1 MIKLFKDKIFL
12 NQFIT
17 NILIICVTFFTT
29 ALVLFMIVKRNS
41 ESRNS
46 YDVLAALLI
55 LLTILIV
62 FGIYMAFLSFKKI
75 MQPIHTLIEATE
87 KISKED
93 FKEPISIKT
102 NTELD
107 CIIKNFNH
115 MQAVLSVREYAL
127 SQKNEELKEQ
137 TRQALEASK
146 LKSQFLANMSHELRT
161 PLNSIIGFTTRVIKK
176 GGQYLPPL
184 QLENLNIVKK
194 EAQHLLSLI
203 NDLLDYSKIEAGKME
218 IHIEEFN
225 LVDIIEE
232 VNGMV
237 RSLME
242 GKPLRYRQ
250 KLISNNNIPMQSDR
264 IKVKQILINLLSN
277 AIKYSEKG
285 TIRLIVDQVE
295 HSYRI
300 CVQDEGIGISSDNI
314 NEIFEEFRQ
323 IDGSFTRK
331 VGGTGLGLSIT
342 KHYVES
348 LGGQIQVASAPGL
361 GSYFSVFLPMKYSDE
376 NTLK

>member
-115 MQAVLSVREYAL
+115 MQAVLSVREHAL

-184 QLENLNIVKK
+184 HLENLNIVKK

-225 LVDIIEE
+225 LVDVIEE

>member
-1 MIKLFKDKIFL
+1 
-12 NQFIT
+12 
-17 NILIICVTFFTT
+17 
-29 ALVLFMIVKRNS
+29 
-41 ESRNS
+41 
-46 YDVLAALLI
+46 
-55 LLTILIV
+55 
-62 FGIYMAFLSFKKI
+62 
-75 MQPIHTLIEATE
+75 
-87 KISKED
+87 
-93 FKEPISIKT
+93 
-102 NTELD
+102 
-107 CIIKNFNH
+107 
-115 MQAVLSVREYAL
+115 MQAVLSVREHAL

-184 QLENLNIVKK
+184 HLENLNIVKK

-225 LVDIIEE
+225 LVDVIEE

>member
-115 MQAVLSVREYAL
+115 MQAVLSVREHAL

-184 QLENLNIVKK
+184 HLENLNIVKK

>member
-1 MIKLFKDKIFL
+1 
-12 NQFIT
+12 
-17 NILIICVTFFTT
+17 
-29 ALVLFMIVKRNS
+29 MIVKRNS

-115 MQAVLSVREYAL
+115 MQAVLSVREHAL

-225 LVDIIEE
+225 LVDVIEE